1 MNEAKL
7 SNDELIRRLNELRE
21 VIVNDDISKIA
32 RDDEEVQNLLYEY
45 KKGKSIWGGA
55 DVIISEKTSKE
66 LNNWLGNQP
75 LVISFQTSAPVRR
88 LVVTQ
93 HAVELSWLFI
103 QLRELYTDR
112 IDYISK
118 YDFYGELAQ
127 KAIDIVKETDDKCSY
142 RELLFEVLRTS
153 KIYI

>member
-1 MNEAKL
+1 M
-7 SNDELIRRLNELRE
+7 
-21 VIVNDDISKIA
+21 
-32 RDDEEVQNLLYEY
+32 
-45 KKGKSIWGGA
+45 
-55 DVIISEKTSKE
+55 
-66 LNNWLGNQP
+66 NNWLGNQP
-75 LVISFQTSAPVRR
+75 LVICFQTSAPMRR

-103 QLRELYTDR
+103 QLRELYRDR

-127 KAIDIVKETDDKCSY
+127 KAIDIVKETDDKCSN

>member
-21 VIVNDDISKIA
+21 VIVNDDILKIA
-32 RDDEEVQNLLYEY
+32 TEDEEIQDLLYEY

-75 LVISFQTSAPVRR
+75 LVVSFQTSAPTRK

-103 QLRELYTDR
+103 QLRELYRDR

-127 KAIDIVKETDDKCSY
+127 KAIDIVKETDDKCSN

>member
-32 RDDEEVQNLLYEY
+32 REDEEIQDLLYEY

-75 LVISFQTSAPVRR
+75 LVISFK
-88 LVVTQ
+88 LQ
-93 HAVELSWLFI
+93 HL
-103 QLRELYTDR
+103 
-112 IDYISK
+112 
-118 YDFYGELAQ
+118 
-127 KAIDIVKETDDKCSY
+127 
-142 RELLFEVLRTS
+142 
-153 KIYI
+153 

>member
-32 RDDEEVQNLLYEY
+32 REDEEIQDLLYEY
-45 KKGKSIWGGA
+45 EKGKSIWGGA

-75 LVISFQTSAPVRR
+75 LVISFQTSASMRR

-93 HAVELSWLFI
+93 HALELSWLFI
-103 QLRELYTDR
+103 QLRELYRDR

-127 KAIDIVKETDDKCSY
+127 KAIDIVKETDDKCSN

>member
-1 MNEAKL
+1 MNNTKL
-7 SNDELIRRLNELRE
+7 SNDELIRKLNSLRDT
-21 VIVNDDISKIA
+21 IINDDVKKIA
-32 RDDEEVQNLLYEY
+32 REDDEIQFLLSDY

-55 DVIISEKTSKE
+55 DVIIAEKTSKE

-75 LVISFQTSAPVRR
+75 LIISFQTSAPMRR

-103 QLRELYTDR
+103 QLRELYRDR

-127 KAIDIVKETDDKCSY
+127 KAIDIVKETDDKCSN

>member
-21 VIVNDDISKIA
+21 VIVNDDILKIA
-32 RDDEEVQNLLYEY
+32 REDEEIQDLLYEY

-75 LVISFQTSAPVRR
+75 LVISFQTSAPTRK

-103 QLRELYTDR
+103 QLRELYRDR

-127 KAIDIVKETDDKCSY
+127 KAIDIVKETDDKCSN
-142 RELLFEVLRTS
+142 RELLFEVLRRS